1 MNLFGFSLKK
11 IDSSQKTKN
20 ESIPPS
26 FVAPTEIDGAT
37 ASTQSTLTQMT
48 FDAVYA
54 DTKEQ
59 INMYRDMAMNTE
71 ISTAIDEIVNDAI
84 VTENQ
89 QHAVSINFNKE
100 STVSKNIQKKISDE
114 FENIL
119 SLYKFKDIGDE
130 LFRQWYVDGQI
141 YFHIVT
147 DGAKKEVLDLRL
159 IDPRKIKK
167 VKEVIKEK
175 NKKGIEIVK
184 RVDEFYIYAEDPDS
198 KAISNRSDALK
209 IPADAIVHVTSNI
222 ANGGSDE
229 VVSYLHPAVKPYNQL
244 KHMEDALVIYRAARA
259 TERRVFYVDVGNL
272 PKTAAEQ
279 YMRSI
284 SNKHTN
290 KITYNTRSGTVKNNK
305 NTLSMMEDMWIPRR
319 DGCLKLSTKIST
331 YNGDMTL
338 SELIRDYEA
347 GIPNWT
353 YSVNPETGD
362 VVPGL
367 ISWAGVTRKD
377 SELIRVT
384 LDNEETIDATP
395 DHKFILRNGEKVE
408 TKDLKV
414 NDSLMPFYSTEDK
427 IFDNNLR
434 KWVSKSEI
442 ENIYVVYKITNLVN
456 GKIYV
461 GKHKQKTYKRDGY
474 MGSGKT
480 LKKAIEKYGKENFK
494 FEYID
499 AFVSDKEAL
508 ALEAEIVNEEFVNDK
523 AVVIHGLSET
533 RSNANLNIRKIVS
546 IEFLDHKED
555 VGTLTIDESHLLHD
569 YHNFALACG
578 IFVMNS
584 RGTEVD
590 TLPGGGALG
599 EIIDVEYFKKKLM
612 KSLKVPV
619 GRLEAD
625 AGFSLGLSS
634 EITRDEVKFSKFISK
649 LQQKFSRIF
658 SKALKTQI
666 ILKKIATIEDWNEV
680 KRGLEFVFHS
690 SSHFAEMKEAEVLN
704 QRLET
709 LQNVNDYV
717 GKYYSIDY
725 VRRNILKQTDEEI
738 ENINKQIEQETK
750 DGLIDKENM

>member
-1 MNLFGFSLKK
+1 LFINNFMNLFGFSLKK

-37 ASTQSTLTQMT
+37 ASTQSTLTQMS

-71 ISTAIDEIVNDAI
+71 VSTAIDEIVNDAI

-319 DGCLKLSTKIST
+319 DG
-331 YNGDMTL
+331 N
-338 SELIRDYEA
+338 
-347 GIPNWT
+347 
-353 YSVNPETGD
+353 
-362 VVPGL
+362 
-367 ISWAGVTRKD
+367 
-377 SELIRVT
+377 
-384 LDNEETIDATP
+384 
-395 DHKFILRNGEKVE
+395 
-408 TKDLKV
+408 
-414 NDSLMPFYSTEDK
+414 
-427 IFDNNLR
+427 
-434 KWVSKSEI
+434 
-442 ENIYVVYKITNLVN
+442 
-456 GKIYV
+456 
-461 GKHKQKTYKRDGY
+461 
-474 MGSGKT
+474 
-480 LKKAIEKYGKENFK
+480 
-494 FEYID
+494 
-499 AFVSDKEAL
+499 
-508 ALEAEIVNEEFVNDK
+508 
-523 AVVIHGLSET
+523 
-533 RSNANLNIRKIVS
+533 RS
-546 IEFLDHKED
+546 
-555 VGTLTIDESHLLHD
+555 
-569 YHNFALACG
+569 
-578 IFVMNS
+578 
-584 RGTEVD
+584 TEVD

-666 ILKKIATIEDWNEV
+666 ILKKIATIEDWDEV
-680 KRGLEFVFHS
+680 KKGLEFVFHS

-704 QRLET
+704 KRLET

-738 ENINKQIEQETK
+738 KNINKQIEQETK